1 MVVRFVFLFLGTSS
15 ALSQKAS
22 YHFDVPIVWDK
33 AFFFRPKAWYNRFE
47 VEPLD
52 KCSWKWD
59 PCLALHILIQYS
71 QLRMVSE
78 AFSTLPIN
86 NARSS
91 HYRLLTTEP
100 NHSERFSE
108 EGCDSV
114 PHRRSVKLL
123 GPGPLHFEFLNTFA
137 TMYGNLGS
145 TLRWWLGLFAK

>member
-1 MVVRFVFLFLGTSS
+1 MFLFLGTSS

-52 KCSWKWD
+52 NCSWKWD

-78 AFSTLPIN
+78 DKGN
-86 NARSS
+86 GARSKNQEAGPS
-91 HYRLLTTEP
+91 ALCRSTTP
-100 NHSERFSE
+100 AHHTTACSPQNQTIQ
-108 EGCDSV
+108 SV
-114 PHRRSVKLL
+114 
-123 GPGPLHFEFLNTFA
+123 F
-137 TMYGNLGS
+137 
-145 TLRWWLGLFAK
+145 